1 MNNFSC
7 PYLRE
12 NVLKM
17 VKCFWSQQEFF
28 FFFRFRSEICL
39 NHPENV
45 FFSWMINE
53 NEVKNRNWK
62 KKPNLFCHSLPRSV
76 WINRNPNHKSLIS
89 DFQGLIQTIINYVA
103 EQKKIP

>member
-7 PYLRE
+7 PYLHE

-17 VKCFWSQQEFF
+17 VKCFWSQQEFV

-39 NHPENV
+39 NHPEKC
-45 FFSWMINE
+45 MINE

-62 KKPNLFCHSLPRSV
+62 KKQISSVIRSHASLCLD
-76 WINRNPNHKSLIS
+76 K
-89 DFQGLIQTIINYVA
+89 
-103 EQKKIP
+103 QKPKP

>member
-7 PYLRE
+7 PYLHE

-53 NEVKNRNWK
+53 NEVNNRNWK
-62 KKPNLFCHSLPRSV
+62 KKQISSVIRSHALF
-76 WINRNPNHKSLIS
+76 
-89 DFQGLIQTIINYVA
+89 G
-103 EQKKIP
+103 

>member
-7 PYLRE
+7 PYLHE

-17 VKCFWSQQEFF
+17 VKCFWSQQEFV

-39 NHPENV
+39 NHPEKC
-45 FFSWMINE
+45 MINE

-62 KKPNLFCHSLPRSV
+62 KKTNLFCHSLPRFA
-76 WINRNPNHKSLIS
+76 L
-89 DFQGLIQTIINYVA
+89 FG
-103 EQKKIP
+103 